1 MGRRSSKKYLK
12 EVNAQIIL
20 FVLIMVIMRMVV
32 LNFMSDL
39 SGIGFEDLSKAR
51 IYNGNISS
59 IVFLESL
66 VDFFGSFVLETYK
79 GITLVVIVNII
90 VASYILSKKDLT
102 GNFYFN
108 VVIAYVFSSIITVF
122 LLLGGVLLFFSII
135 QGMVLVNSFKID
147 VSSEILWIVASI
159 LLGMLIIKCLRK
171 NVVFSLAVFFIVSV
185 CASCYMD
192 IGREAIVTED
202 FKYSLEEF
210 SSNLNNIDIKASNN

>member
-1 MGRRSSKKYLK
+1 MGKRSSKKYLK
-12 EVNAQIIL
+12 EADAQIIL

-51 IYNGNISS
+51 IYNGNIST

-102 GNFYFN
+102 GNFYLN

-135 QGMVLVNSFKID
+135 QGMILVNSFKID
-147 VSSEILWIVASI
+147 VSSEILWILASI
-159 LLGMLIIKCLRK
+159 LLGMLIIKCLKK
-171 NVVFSLAVFFIVSV
+171 NVVFSLVVFFIISV

-192 IGREAIVTED
+192 IGREAIVTDD

-210 SSNLNNIDIKASNN
+210 SSNLNNIDIKVSNN